1 MCNRAQAY
9 SQDKV
14 KAAMAEANAKPGVT
28 AVPATALETE
38 PGVSKGGL
46 VVGDVNSYKKRKG
59 MMSVRDML
67 VDVLLPIIVI
77 LIGAPPQVRAGC

>member
-1 MCNRAQAY
+1 MCNCAQAF

-28 AVPATALETE
+28 AVPAKALETE

-59 MMSVRDML
+59 MLSVRAML
-67 VDVLLPIIVI
+67 VDVLLPIVVV
-77 LIGAPPQVRAGC
+77 LIGASPQYKAGC